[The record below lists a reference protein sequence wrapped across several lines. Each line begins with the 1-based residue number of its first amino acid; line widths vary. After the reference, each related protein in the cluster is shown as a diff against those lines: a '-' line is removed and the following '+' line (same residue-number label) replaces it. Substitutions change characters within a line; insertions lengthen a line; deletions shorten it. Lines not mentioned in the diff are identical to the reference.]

1 MNEEGVV
8 PERNCFECGVPL
20 CECMGS
26 IVAGDFLDFLEG
38 KILFSQVRERC
49 GHCVL
54 RCQIKS
60 GDYNTLLVN
69 AG

>member
-1 MNEEGVV
+1 MNEEEVV
-8 PERNCFECGVPL
+8 PERNCFECGAPL

-38 KILFSQVRERC
+38 KMLFSQVRERC
-49 GHCVL
+49 SKCVL
-54 RCQIKS
+54 RYQIKA
-60 GDYNTLLVN
+60 GDYDTLLVN

>member
-1 MNEEGVV
+1 MNEGGIV
-8 PERNCFECGVPL
+8 PERNCFECGAPL
-20 CECMGS
+20 YECMGS

-54 RCQIKS
+54 RYQIRA
-60 GDYNTLLVN
+60 GDYNDLFVN